1 MKKISVVFL
10 FLFYCISNI
19 FSQTE
24 NRGVKPLDDKQSF
37 SGSTKLIVVGVSKY
51 QNVQSLKYAHTDAQ
65 AFYNYMT
72 SKEGGNIDEINTR
85 LLLNEKA
92 TAANIFTTLNWLIDE
107 TKEGENIIFYFAGHG
122 DLENKTMFQNGFLL
136 ANDAP
141 TAAYMAGG
149 TIGVTYLQQYLTTLV
164 SKNKAR
170 VILITDA
177 CHSGKLAGGL
187 EGVANTATALQG
199 NWENTIK
206 ILSSQPGEL
215 SQEGT
220 QWNGGG
226 GVFTYYLVKG
236 LMGFADRNHDNK
248 ITVNE
253 INIYLNDH
261 IPAETNFTQN
271 PSVIGNSSTVIA
283 KIDSIA
289 FAKIAN
295 KEKDI
300 KLSNT
305 SVAMRGN
312 EDDIKTK
319 MDTATYNTYLKFKY
333 CIDANYLSGNHPGY
347 GNAVDLYNKLKDSKK
362 AEIIILSAKRSL
374 IAALQN
380 PAQILVNRIITG
392 KGPSA
397 DTIPFDE
404 VYFGIETAFFLAD
417 STEINFNN
425 IKARYLFIKASAALS
440 NPNKEE
446 VIKLLNEV
454 IKVDPDFA
462 PAIYMLGEIMLRKNR
477 NEEALKYFQKA
488 IELCPKWSFANNSI
502 AQCYAE
508 LKQYD
513 KAIEHYLKNI
523 NQEPENYNLYY
534 NLSYTYSLNKNKVDA
549 LKYLEISLQ
558 KGFNNFDHLEKDTD
572 LDFIRNTK
580 EFKDMIIKYQ
590 KK

>member
-92 TAANIFTTLNWLIDE
+92 TAANIFATLNWLIDE

-312 EDDIKTK
+312 EDDIKTR